1 MLLIAG
7 NSGQVSRYGASRM
20 REERIAG
27 RILLKR
33 DYGFFEGLGRDFR
46 TSRVML
52 LLSTVV
58 VMGGGITAIISDVS
72 GALPL
77 QDARVRLGLEL
88 LILGL
93 AGAFFLTVTV
103 LIVEDRPSTVITDTG
118 ILYAGVFQRWTEI
131 RCCVMRKTRRGLVI
145 WTRSRRN
152 LRMYFHSRDSEA
164 IEALFHDFCSAEA
177 FVPGNC
183 RGSQ

>member
-1 MLLIAG
+1 MLLIDG
-7 NSGQVSRYGASRM
+7 SCGHVSRYGASRM
-20 REERIAG
+20 KEERIAG

-52 LLSTVV
+52 LLTTVV
-58 VMGGGITAIISDVS
+58 VMGGGITAIISDLS

-77 QDARVRLGLEL
+77 QDGQIRQGLEL
-88 LILGL
+88 LIIGL
-93 AGAFFLTVTV
+93 AAIFFLTVTV

-118 ILYAGVFQRWTEI
+118 ILYAGVFQRWAEI

-152 LRMYFHSRDSEA
+152 LRMYFRSRDAET

-183 RGSQ
+183 RDSR